1 MGYQMTARAVQ
12 DVQNTIIDLMPTL
25 RRFAR
30 SLTESPDAAD
40 YLVQAAYERAL
51 SSPQAWLAGEHP
63 ASWMRGIVRNLWADQ
78 NHSSRDRP
86 LAPLESSRHVAVE
99 DTEWPSSANL
109 TLAQVRSAV
118 AALSEEQR
126 CVLMLVCVDRLT
138 YQEAAAELDI
148 PIGTL
153 MTRLCRG
160 RLELGRRMSVPNEG
174 TTADNPESGHTA
186 ACPAP

>member
-30 SLTESPDAAD
+30 SLTGSPDAAD
-40 YLVQAAYERAL
+40 HLVQAAYERAL

-86 LAPLESSRHVAVE
+86 SAPLESSRHVAVE
-99 DTEWPSSANL
+99 DTGWPSSANL

-118 AALSEEQR
+118 AALSEEQG
-126 CVLMLVCVDRLT
+126 CALMLVCVDGLT
-138 YQEAAAELDI
+138 YQEAAAKLDI

-153 MTRLCRG
+153 MARLCRG
-160 RLELGRRMSVPNEG
+160 RLELGRRMSVPNAG
-174 TTADNPESGHTA
+174 TTADNPESGHTVA
-186 ACPAP
+186 RSAP